1 MLRAEDALVDG
12 ERAPEQRFG
21 LRVASLRG
29 PEAAERGEGHR
40 DLGMVRPERALG
52 DAEGA
57 AEQGLRLAVAAPRLV
72 CGGQEPEA
80 QGHPRVLR
88 PAGPL
93 RALQRGREEALGLGV
108 AALLVGAVAR
118 RHGCLPALSVGG
130 GLGRGGRGGQQDRER
145 SEGVAHG

>member
-40 DLGMVRPERALG
+40 DLGMVRPERALS
-52 DAEGA
+52 DAEGT

-72 CGGQEPEA
+72 CPGQEPEA

-93 RALQRGREEALGLGV
+93 PALQRGREEALGLGV
-108 AALLVGAVAR
+108 TALLVGAGAR
-118 RHGCLPALSVGG
+118 RHRGLPALSVARRPGG
-130 GLGRGGRGGQQDRER
+130 GWR
-145 SEGVAHG
+145 SGPP